1 MTYPNLYIVGAPKAG
16 TTSLYHY
23 LEQHPEIAIPDKEPR
38 FFIREIIES
47 VSDEDPIKEY
57 LLRSSVLNEKQYFNL
72 YSNTSEKIRCDASTQ
87 YLFHFKEVIPK
98 IKKLKGESP
107 KILILLRNPIDRAFS
122 NYSHNYLT
130 FENLDFKQAIEQ
142 ESNRISKGFNSFWY
156 YTGLS
161 KYAESVK
168 AYKEAFTD
176 VKVLFF
182 EDFIKDIDKTLV
194 DIYDFLEIDN
204 TFKTSHFLI
213 NKKTTGAPK
222 SKLLNSILQKSSKL
236 DTLKTILH
244 KVVGE
249 DKTKLFRELIMR
261 KNLSKSKLI
270 LDDTMKS
277 QLESYFE
284 DDVQALQTILPDQK
298 INWFSDGK
306 NS

>member
-1 MTYPNLYIVGAPKAG
+1 M
-16 TTSLYHY
+16 
-23 LEQHPEIAIPDKEPR
+23 
-38 FFIREIIES
+38 
-47 VSDEDPIKEY
+47 
-57 LLRSSVLNEKQYFNL
+57 
-72 YSNTSEKIRCDASTQ
+72 
-87 YLFHFKEVIPK
+87 
-98 IKKLKGESP
+98 
-107 KILILLRNPIDRAFS
+107 
-122 NYSHNYLT
+122 
-130 FENLDFKQAIEQ
+130 
-142 ESNRISKGFNSFWY
+142 
-156 YTGLS
+156 
-161 KYAESVK
+161 
-168 AYKEAFTD
+168 
-176 VKVLFF
+176 KVLFF